1 VREAAGHQLIALGL
15 WRSVA
20 TKWAPL
26 DYVLVSQELRYWGNF
41 LVALGLVA
49 LVMLLCQ
56 RGWRLGPVAAEG
68 RMALTNYLLQTG
80 PVEWVL
86 RWLIYR
92 RRPSF
97 LRSPPAVA
105 EV

>member
-1 VREAAGHQLIALGL
+1 
-15 WRSVA
+15 
-20 TKWAPL
+20 
-26 DYVLVSQELRYWGNF
+26 LRYWGNS
-41 LVALGLVA
+41 LVALGWVA
-49 LVMLLCQ
+49 LAMLLCQ
-56 RGWRLGPVAAEG
+56 RGWRLGPVAAVG

-86 RWLIYR
+86 RWLIYG